1 MFMKHTLV
9 AIALGACAGAAHAQS
24 GVVIYGNVDAGISHD
39 SDVSLKIG
47 KRSNNTLGF
56 KGTEELGAGLKAIFQ
71 LEARYEPDTGT
82 QELGSANGAPVQRP
96 LFQGQSRVG
105 LQSSFGTV
113 RIGRGLT
120 SFQESALAFD
130 PFHGI
135 PAPQGFLT
143 DLLVGGST
151 YSSDALGQPGNSG
164 NRFSNAVF
172 YNSPELYGLQ
182 LNASVAS
189 RESNGAP
196 GVIGRGTA
204 LSPQYRAGAEAST
217 NPYSV
222 SLTYKNGPAA
232 LMVATEV
239 NAIETRLYSIAGS
252 LMVSPELKLMASAA
266 HQDREHTMRN
276 QWTSRSWL
284 FGANYT
290 MGAGRLLAGYGQGV
304 TGIQDAGERKTR
316 QFSLGYEY
324 SLSKRTY
331 IYTDASRKE
340 VGPGKRNIFALGV
353 NHAF

>member
-1 MFMKHTLV
+1 MKNTLL
-9 AIALGACAGAAHAQS
+9 ALALMSACAGAAHGQS
-24 GVVIYGNVDAGISHD
+24 GVQIYGNVDVGLSKD
-39 SDVSLKIG
+39 SDTSLKIG

-56 KGTEELGAGLKAIFQ
+56 KGTEELGSGLKAIFQ
-71 LEARYEPDTGT
+71 LEVRYEPDTGS
-82 QELGSANGAPVQRP
+82 QELGNANGVAVQRP

-105 LQSSFGTV
+105 LQGGFGTV

-120 SFQESALAFD
+120 SYQESVLAFD
-130 PFHGI
+130 PFHGV
-135 PAPQGFLT
+135 PAGQGFLT
-143 DLLVGGST
+143 DLLVGGNT

-164 NRFSNAVF
+164 NRYSNAVF
-172 YNSPELYGLQ
+172 YNSPELYGFQ

-189 RESNGAP
+189 REANGGLA
-196 GVIGRGTA
+196 VVGRGSA
-204 LSPQYRAGAEAST
+204 AAPQYQAGAEAST

-222 SLTYKNGPAA
+222 SVTYRNGPAA
-232 LMVATEV
+232 LMVATER
-239 NAIETRLYSIAGS
+239 NAIETTLYSIAGS
-252 LMVSPELKLMASAA
+252 LDLTPELKLMATAA

-284 FGANYT
+284 LGANYT
-290 MGAGRLLAGYGQGV
+290 MGAGRLLAGYGEGV

-331 IYTDASRKE
+331 LYTDASRKE
-340 VGPGKRNIFALGV
+340 VGPGKRNIFAVGV